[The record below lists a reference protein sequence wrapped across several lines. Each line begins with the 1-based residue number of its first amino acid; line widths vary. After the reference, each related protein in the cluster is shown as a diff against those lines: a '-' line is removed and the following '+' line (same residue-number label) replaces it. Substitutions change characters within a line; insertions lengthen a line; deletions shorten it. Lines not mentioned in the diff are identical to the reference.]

1 MSWLALVGC
10 QSGPDFNGEVE
21 KVVLLSSPAPIDVD
35 GRPGADGF
43 LVKIYAF
50 SRGVA
55 RPVSIQHGSVEFQL
69 YSRGKD
75 RKKDDDPLKIWSFEA
90 DDLASYRTESMVG
103 VGYSLI
109 LRWGDAAPSGAV
121 EIVARLKRESGELVY
136 SRPVSLALSLQQ
148 N

>member
-1 MSWLALVGC
+1 MKYER
-10 QSGPDFNGEVE
+10 N
-21 KVVLLSSPAPIDVD
+21 
-35 GRPGADGF
+35 
-43 LVKIYAF
+43 
-50 SRGVA
+50 
-55 RPVSIQHGSVEFQL
+55 
-69 YSRGKD
+69 KD
-75 RKKDDDPLKIWSFEA
+75 RKKDNDPLKIWSFEA

-136 SRPVSLALSLQQ
+136 SRPVSLALSLPQ